1 MLRRPCSQGR
11 DAIFIP
17 GVVMY
22 ALTHGRIY
30 TGHEILDDHA
40 IVIANGLIERVCPL
54 AELPA
59 EIEQRSLNGAVISPG
74 FIDVQLNGCGGV
86 QFNDTAEAV
95 TVETLEI
102 MQRANERSGCTSYL
116 PTLIT
121 TSDDLMKQGIRVMRE
136 YLAKYPHQALGL
148 HLEGPWLN
156 IVKKGTHNPS
166 FVRKPDDELVDF
178 MCANAD
184 VITKVTLAPEMVDQD
199 VIRKLAGAGIVVSA
213 GHSNATLK
221 EAKVGFRAG
230 ITFATHL
237 YNAMPYITG
246 REPGLAGAI
255 FDEPDVYCGIIA
267 DGLHVDYANVRNA
280 KRLKGDKLCLVTD
293 ATAPA
298 GANIE
303 QFIFAGKTIYYRNGL
318 CVDENGTLSGSALT
332 MIEGVRNLVEHCS
345 IALDEVLRMA
355 TLYPARAIGVDNQ
368 LGSIAPGM
376 VANLTAFTHDY
387 KIIKT
392 IVNGNEVVTE

>member
-1 MLRRPCSQGR
+1 
-11 DAIFIP
+11 
-17 GVVMY
+17 MY
-22 ALTHGRIY
+22 ALTHCRIF

-40 IVIANGLIERVCPL
+40 LVVADGLIERLCPQ

-59 EIEQRSLNGAVISPG
+59 DIEQRSLNGALLAPG

-95 TVETLEI
+95 SVETLEI
-102 MQRANERSGCTSYL
+102 MQRANEKSGCTSYL

-121 TSDDLMKQGIRVMRE
+121 TSDDLMKQGVQVMRD
-136 YLAKYPHQALGL
+136 YLAKYPNQALGL

-156 IVKKGTHNPS
+156 IIKKGTHNPD
-166 FVRKPDDELVDF
+166 FVRKPDAALVDF
-178 MCANAD
+178 LCQNAD
-184 VITKVTLAPEMVDQD
+184 VITKITLAPEVAGCD
-199 VIRKLAGAGIVVSA
+199 VIRKLADAGIVVSA
-213 GHSNATLK
+213 GHSNATLN
-221 EAKVGFRAG
+221 EAKAGFRAG

-246 REPGLAGAI
+246 REPGLAGAVL
-255 FDEPDVYCGIIA
+255 DDTDVYCGVIA
-267 DGLHVDYANVRNA
+267 DGLHVDYVNIRNA

-298 GANIE
+298 GAQID

-332 MIEGVRNLVEHCS
+332 MIEGVRNLVEHVG
-345 IALDEVLRMA
+345 IALDEALRMA
-355 TLYPARAIGVDNQ
+355 TLYPARAIGVDKK
-368 LGSIAPGM
+368 LGTLAAGK
-376 VANLTAFTHDY
+376 VANLTAFTRDY
-387 KIIKT
+387 EIIKT
-392 IVNGNEVVTE
+392 IVNGNEVATA

>member
-1 MLRRPCSQGR
+1 
-11 DAIFIP
+11 
-17 GVVMY
+17 MY

-40 IVIANGLIERVCPL
+40 IVVANGLIERICPL
-54 AELPA
+54 SELPA
-59 EIEQRSLNGAVISPG
+59 DIEQRALNGAIISPG

-102 MQRANERSGCTSYL
+102 MQKANEKSGCTSYL

-121 TSDDLMKQGIRVMRE
+121 TSDELMKQGIAVMRD
-136 YLAKYPHQALGL
+136 YLSQHPNQALGL

-156 IVKKGTHNPS
+156 IVKKGTHNPDY
-166 FVRKPDDELVDF
+166 VRKPDSELVDYL
-178 MCANAD
+178 CANAD
-184 VITKVTLAPEMVDQD
+184 VITKVTLAPEMAGPE
-199 VIRKLAGAGIVVSA
+199 VISKLSAAGIVVSA

-221 EAKVGFRAG
+221 EAKIGFRAG

-246 REPGLAGAI
+246 REPGLVGAI

-267 DGLHVDYANVRNA
+267 DGLHVDYVNIRNA
-280 KRLKGDKLCLVTD
+280 KRIKGDKLCLVTD

-332 MIEGVRNLVEHCS
+332 MIEGVRNLVEHCG

-355 TLYPARAIGVDNQ
+355 TLYPARAMGVATR

-376 VANLTAFTHDY
+376 VANLTAFTHDF

>member
-1 MLRRPCSQGR
+1 
-11 DAIFIP
+11 
-17 GVVMY
+17 MY

-40 IVIANGLIERVCPL
+40 IVVANGLIERICPL
-54 AELPA
+54 SELPA
-59 EIEQRSLNGAVISPG
+59 DIEQRALNGAIISPG

-102 MQRANERSGCTSYL
+102 MQKANEKSGCTSYL

-121 TSDDLMKQGIRVMRE
+121 TSDELMKQGIAVMRD
-136 YLAKYPHQALGL
+136 YLSQHPNQALGL

-156 IVKKGTHNPS
+156 IVKKGTHNPDY
-166 FVRKPDDELVDF
+166 VRKPDSELVDYL
-178 MCANAD
+178 CANAD
-184 VITKVTLAPEMVDQD
+184 VITKVTLAPEMAGPE
-199 VIRKLAGAGIVVSA
+199 VISKLSATGIVVSA

-221 EAKVGFRAG
+221 EAKIGFRAG

-246 REPGLAGAI
+246 REPGLVGAI

-267 DGLHVDYANVRNA
+267 DGLHVDYANIRNA
-280 KRLKGDKLCLVTD
+280 KRIKGDKLCLVTD

-332 MIEGVRNLVEHCS
+332 MIEGVRNLVEHCG

-355 TLYPARAIGVDNQ
+355 TLYPARAMGVATR

-376 VANLTAFTHDY
+376 VANLTAFTHDF